1 MWAFEKGGGALVSA
15 QTGTVELCFW
25 PSGSY
30 PSHIFQLPN
39 NIHHPGTVHL
49 THKQSCP
56 PLPRTLVRPLVGVG
70 AKVGNPAQTVALVE
84 RNKGNVPP
92 LLRNGRRT
100 PVLVV
105 LLDRRELEARHRP
118 GDPSLGSG
126 RCVRRPRVDL
136 WQYKCLWS
144 YMQRPDSQP
153 VLPRAVDRVWAS
165 VDDGKAAPRLAPKL
179 LAPRRDQ

>member
-1 MWAFEKGGGALVSA
+1 MKRGVARARVLRQA
-15 QTGTVELCFW
+15 QSSCAPDRAACNQVTFPSFPILYIPRSLCTSRTSRF
-25 PSGSY
+25 
-30 PSHIFQLPN
+30 
-39 NIHHPGTVHL
+39 
-49 THKQSCP
+49 

-84 RNKGNVPP
+84 GNKGNVPP

-118 GDPSLGSG
+118 GDPSVGSG
-126 RCVRRPRVDL
+126 RCARRPRVDL
-136 WQYKCLWS
+136 WQCKCLWS
-144 YMQRPDSQP
+144 YMQRRDSQP
-153 VLPRAVDRVWAS
+153 VLPRAVDRVRAS